1 MAFPEI
7 FNKDF
12 NIADEAN
19 AFVFGDDGGLFI
31 ESDNSNRIADD
42 MLV

>member
-7 FNKDF
+7 FNTDF

-31 ESDNSNRIADD
+31 EADNSNRIAED